1 MKYYLEIKRDKQLI
15 FKTWMN
21 LEITMVSERSQLQK
35 AIYHMMSHIGN
46 IQNRQTHRDRKKK
59 KKIDY
64 WFLGVGGR
72 KNREGVLMSVCV

>member
-1 MKYYLEIKRDKQLI
+1 MYIWCIYIVKYYLEIKRDKQLI

-59 KKIDY
+59 KKENR
-64 WFLGVGGR
+64 LLVPRGR
-72 KNREGVLMSVCV
+72 GKEE

>member
-1 MKYYLEIKRDKQLI
+1 MYIWCIYIVKYYLEIKRDKQLI

-46 IQNRQTHRDRKKK
+46 IQNRQTHIDRKKK
-59 KKIDY
+59 KKENR
-64 WFLGVGGR
+64 LLVPRGR
-72 KNREGVLMSVCV
+72 GKEE